1 MGQRKRKDNVD
12 EAAHGQDNQGET
24 EQEEEAEEEDIEDTF
39 DDDEKD
45 KDFVV
50 DKSAALESESD
61 EEELESDV
69 SAGLNGLERID

>member
-1 MGQRKRKDNVD
+1 M
-12 EAAHGQDNQGET
+12 T
-24 EQEEEAEEEDIEDTF
+24 ESSEEEDIEDTF

-50 DKSAALESESD
+50 DKSAALESESE